1 MTMAQPAPQT
11 ERARKA
17 LEKAKAVRESGRFGP
32 QEIGVPFQIGPG
44 VYAMRGS
51 RGANVG
57 AVVTDEGIVLIDT
70 PLVPQQAW
78 TWRDFLRDV
87 SGGKP
92 FLYIINT
99 DHHRGHIVGN
109 QWFDCPV
116 IAHHVAWRYMRG
128 YRENF
133 THRVRQLFKR
143 QPEIVRHLQD
153 IRIILPEITF
163 GDRFTVFKGGR
174 EVRIIHIG
182 GHTPATSIVYVPD
195 AKVVFTGD
203 LVTCGEHPFMTQAKS
218 KEWLDGLTLVR
229 RLHPEVVVPGH
240 GEVGGTEI
248 TEYISEYLR
257 YIRYRVRYYLQA
269 GHTKEETANAIAP
282 DLIPWFPIPK
292 YRRPKITQ
300 QIKQGIAKVYQELQK
315 EMGKGDGRKASA
327 TTVKQDA

>member
-1 MTMAQPAPQT
+1 MPEKTT
-11 ERARKA
+11 E
-17 LEKAKAVRESGRFGP
+17 EKATFP
-32 QEIGVPFQIGPG
+32 DEIGVPFEVGPN

-57 AVVTDEGIVLIDT
+57 AVITDEGIVLIDT

-78 TWRDFLRDV
+78 LWRDFLLEK

-109 QWFDCPV
+109 QWFDCTV

-128 YRENF
+128 YRDNF
-133 THRVRQLFKR
+133 KHRVRQLFKR
-143 QPEIVRHLQD
+143 QPEIQAQLQD

-174 EVRIIHIG
+174 EVRVIHVG
-182 GHTPATSIVYVPD
+182 GHTPATSFVWVPD

-203 LVTCGEHPFMTQAKS
+203 LVMLGEHPFMTQAKS
-218 KEWLDGLTLVR
+218 KEWMDGLRMIR
-229 RLHPEVVVPGH
+229 RLHPKVVVPGH
-240 GEVGGTEI
+240 GPVGGPEI
-248 TEYISEYLR
+248 TEEVSEYLR
-257 YIRYRVRYYLQA
+257 YIRSRVRSHLRA
-269 GHTKEETANAIAP
+269 GASKVDTANAIAP
-282 DLIPWFPIPK
+282 ELIDWFPIPK

-300 QIKQGIAKVYQELQK
+300 QIKQGIGKVYVELQR
-315 EMGKGDGRKASA
+315 EMKKAGEA
-327 TTVKQDA
+327 VPEADDTENDEED